1 MLSAEDCTM
10 ILYAVIS
17 VVSMLVGYALS
28 ISSIMKQCD
37 INTELRVQILETLN
51 RERKLID
58 EYREFV
64 LETKTVNS
72 QLQKLLDSLTK

>member
-1 MLSAEDCTM
+1 
-10 ILYAVIS
+10 
-17 VVSMLVGYALS
+17 
-28 ISSIMKQCD
+28 MKQCD

-72 QLQKLLDSLTK
+72 QLQKLLDNLTK